1 MTENIAGI
9 DIPDTDLVKQ
19 ATELVRASADPVL
32 YDRGDYATY
41 VPRWTSRLPADRLL
55 ILPFG
60 LIAKDPAG
68 IMRRVE
74 AFCGLTP
81 HAYRGLNAK
90 VFAANAEL
98 SVPPEAR
105 AKIRERLEP
114 QFAFLEATF
123 DAEFNR
129 LIR

>member
-1 MTENIAGI
+1 MLTEGERA
-9 DIPDTDLVKQ
+9 
-19 ATELVRASADPVL
+19 ATLDAVAAHPILLNRPFVETPK
-32 YDRGDYATY
+32 GT
-41 VPRWTSRLPADRLL
+41 RLCRPADRLL

-60 LIAKDPAG
+60 LIARDPAG
-68 IMRRVE
+68 VMSRVE
-74 AFCGLTP
+74 SFCGLAP
-81 HAYRGLNAK
+81 HVYRGLNAK

-98 SVPPEAR
+98 SVPSEAR

-114 QFAFLEATF
+114 QFAFLAATF